1 MLGASTVEGV
11 RRQGIPAGGVDAA
24 NTAGLETG
32 STFPEANTNCSK
44 TIGGVPALLL
54 LLTLIHCGGLQAQ
67 SGTSSAISG
76 TVLDS
81 AGAAL
86 ADAEVSAT
94 EIDTRA
100 IRAERTDDSGR
111 FLFSQVN
118 PGTYTVTVRASG
130 FAAQTSLP
138 VTVEVG
144 RTVTLDFKLAIS
156 AAVQTVEVTAQQALV
171 SLGNPDTTSTIEAK
185 TIKNLPNPGQDLTYV
200 TQFSQ
205 GALMN
210 TAGSSSDAKAPGGYG
225 NVEFNGLPATS
236 NGYILDGYDSND
248 PWLGLNIGLAT
259 NLVIG
264 LDAVDQTTVSTNS
277 YSVDQG
283 RYGASQVN
291 YFTKSGTNQFHG
303 DFYELWNGSLFNA
316 ENYFLHANDMP
327 GNIAQKPRSIVNEF
341 GASVG
346 GPIRKNKLFFFAHYE
361 GARLVLPL
369 VTPTTLPTA
378 AYQKYVLAQLA
389 AGGYD
394 PVTGTNLP
402 AQTAEIPFYKN
413 MFSLLPAPGGSP
425 VAITACPL
433 DASGNLLPAPAN
445 GALLDGNGCATQQ
458 QRSLNNGDSENLIV
472 VKIDHTI
479 NAKDSVWYRFQQ
491 DTGLQAEWTDPINPI
506 FNSYSPQPQR
516 TLVVGYTHVSRSN
529 LVNQFNPGASWYS
542 SIFEPNNYARTVQA
556 FPLDLAS
563 GSDSVPFTAIG
574 GLDNTFA
581 QGRKVTQW
589 QINDNLIWT
598 RGQHTLHFGINTR
611 RVDTSDYDL
620 GEGIV
625 PTVTYNDLA
634 EFTYGAAYT
643 AQQNFPV
650 SLKDRV
656 AVGNLEYYGMDT
668 WKPSSKTTIT
678 YGMRVTWNTNVTS
691 PQALFSRMA
700 GSFLDASHET
710 SQPLNQV
717 LVGHV
722 HNLFAATPLFVYQ
735 PRASFAYQLLPH
747 MVVHTGFG
755 VFNDIIPQQIA
766 DNGLINA
773 PNDASFTGG
782 IGGQAGGLGIASGVP
797 GSAVD
802 ATVSANNSFQTA
814 FRSGGAPCAGIQPGA
829 PTCPLAVALNTFP
842 SGTLKTPYYY
852 QYNLGVERQIGL
864 RGNLRAD
871 FVGTRGLHEPYQVQ
885 LNGYQTVCDGCFTP
899 FPYQQPLDRRFAN
912 VTEFQT
918 GANSIY
924 NGLQTAYTQ
933 QWGGLTLRGNY
944 TFSHCLDEVS
954 NGGLLAFSTQG
965 LESPLPGELNRQY
978 ASCDY
983 DVRHNISAF
992 GMYQVPFHS
1001 RSPVLRQVLG
1011 GWSFSET
1018 AFLHSGLPFS
1028 VLSQAYS
1035 ANGDG
1040 VFQASD
1046 PAQTIQFA
1054 VPNYANRAP
1063 GAPLYRK
1070 TPYPGV
1076 TVNGTKQW
1084 LNPDAFVSVVDP
1096 TTGTCYTGVL
1106 GAQNDN
1112 PTTCQFGNSG
1122 RNSVRGPHF
1131 TDSDIYITKTFP
1143 IREGIRFRLD
1153 GQFFNAFNHPN
1164 FALPETVQAGVPGS
1178 PIARFGTLQS
1188 VTMPPTGLLGVGLG
1202 GDSSPR
1208 MIAFQGRI
1216 EF

>member
-1 MLGASTVEGV
+1 MKHARKIGRSLIFLLALTVV
-11 RRQGIPAGGVDAA
+11 NAPVLR
-24 NTAGLETG
+24 
-32 STFPEANTNCSK
+32 
-44 TIGGVPALLL
+44 
-54 LLTLIHCGGLQAQ
+54 AQ
-67 SGTSSAISG
+67 SETSSALSV
-76 TVLDS
+76 TVDDATGAAV
-81 AGAAL
+81 AGAEVTATDVDTKAARSGKTG
-86 ADAEVSAT
+86 AD
-94 EIDTRA
+94 
-100 IRAERTDDSGR
+100 GR
-111 FLFSQVN
+111 LLFSQVN
-118 PGTYTVTVRASG
+118 PGTYTVTVNANG
-130 FAAQTSLP
+130 FAGQTSQP
-138 VTVEVG
+138 FAVEVG
-144 RTVTLDFKLAIS
+144 HTVRLNVRLAVS
-156 AAVQTVEVTAQQALV
+156 AAVQTVEVTAQQALA
-171 SLGNPDTTSTIEAK
+171 SLDNPNTTTTIAAK
-185 TIKNLPNPGQDLTYV
+185 AIKNLPNPGQDLTYV
-200 TQFSQ
+200 AQFAQ

-248 PWLGLNIGLAT
+248 PWLGLNIGLST

-264 LDAVDQTTVSTNS
+264 LDAVDQATVNTNS

-283 RYGASQVN
+283 RYGAAQVD

-303 DFYELWNGSLFNA
+303 DLYEIWNGSLFNA
-316 ENYFLHANDMP
+316 EDYFLHANDTA
-327 GNIAQKPRSIVNEF
+327 GNITPKPLSIVNEF
-341 GASVG
+341 GVSVG

-361 GARLVLPL
+361 GVRIVSPL
-369 VTPTTLPTA
+369 VTPTTLPTP
-378 AYQKYVLAQLA
+378 AYQQYVLEQLA
-389 AGGYD
+389 TGGSD
-394 PVTGTNLP
+394 PVTGTILP
-402 AQTAEIPFYKN
+402 AQPAEIPFYKN

-425 VAITACPL
+425 VAITGCP
-433 DASGNLLPAPAN
+433 
-445 GALLDGNGCATQQ
+445 LLDGSGCATQQ
-458 QRSLNNGDSENLIV
+458 QRSLNNSDSEDLIV
-472 VKIDHTI
+472 LKIDHTI

-516 TLVVGYTHVSRSN
+516 TLVVGYTHLFSPN

-542 SIFEPNNYARTVQA
+542 SIFEPNNYAQVQQT
-556 FPLDLAS
+556 FPIVLAS
-563 GSDSVPFTAIG
+563 GSDSVPFTAFG

-589 QINDNLIWT
+589 QINDNLTWT
-598 RGQHTLHFGINTR
+598 RGQHTLHFGVNTR

-656 AVGNLEYYGMDT
+656 AAGNLEYYGMDT
-668 WKPSSKTTIT
+668 WKPSAKTTIT

-691 PQALFSRMA
+691 PKALFSRMA
-700 GSFLDASHET
+700 GSFLDASHQT
-710 SQPLNQV
+710 NQPLDQV
-717 LVGHV
+717 LLGHV
-722 HNLFAATPLFVYQ
+722 HNLFAATPLFIYQ
-735 PRASFAYQLLPH
+735 PRASFAYELFPR
-747 MVVHTGFG
+747 MVVHAGFG
-755 VFNDIIPQQIA
+755 VFNDIVPEQIA

-782 IGGQAGGLGIASGVP
+782 IGGQVGGLGVAPGVP

-802 ATVSANNSFQTA
+802 ATVSADQNFQSA
-814 FRSGGAPCAGIQPGA
+814 FSSGAAPCAGIAAGA
-829 PTCPLAVALNTFP
+829 PSCPLAVSLDTFP
-842 SGTLKTPYYY
+842 RGTLKTPYYY
-852 QYNLGVERQIGL
+852 QYNLGIEQQIGL
-864 RGNLRAD
+864 RGSLHAD

-885 LNGYQTVCDGCFTP
+885 LNGYQTVCDGCFAP
-899 FPYQQPLDRRFAN
+899 FPYERPLDQRFAN

-918 GANSIY
+918 GASSIY
-924 NGLQTAYTQ
+924 NGLQAAYTQ

-965 LESPLPGELNRQY
+965 LESPLPGELSRQY

-1001 RSPVLRQVLG
+1001 GNRILRQILG

-1035 ANGDG
+1035 ANGNG

-1054 VPNYANRAP
+1054 VPNYANRIP
-1063 GAPLYRK
+1063 GVPLYRK
-1070 TPYPGV
+1070 TPSPGV
-1076 TVNGTKQW
+1076 TIDGTRQW

-1096 TTGTCYTGVL
+1096 TTGECYTGKL
-1106 GAQNDN
+1106 GVENDN
-1112 PTTCQFGNSG
+1112 PATCQFGNSG

-1131 TDSDIYITKTFP
+1131 TDSDIYIAKTFP
-1143 IREGIRFRLD
+1143 IREGIRFRLG

-1164 FALPETVQAGVPGS
+1164 FALPETVEAGVPGS
-1178 PIARFGTLQS
+1178 PIARFGTLES
-1188 VTMPPTGLLGVGLG
+1188 VTSPPTGLLGVGLG

>member
-1 MLGASTVEGV
+1 MV
-11 RRQGIPAGGVDAA
+11 
-24 NTAGLETG
+24 
-32 STFPEANTNCSK
+32 NCER
-44 TIGGVPALLL
+44 LR
-54 LLTLIHCGGLQAQ
+54 AQ

-76 TVLDS
+76 TVVES
-81 AGAAL
+81 SGAVL
-86 ADAEVSAT
+86 PGADVTAT
-94 EIDTRA
+94 EIDTKAVR
-100 IRAERTDDSGR
+100 EEKTDNNGR
-111 FLFSQVN
+111 FLFSQIN
-118 PGTYTVTVRASG
+118 PGTYSVTVKASG
-130 FAAQTSLP
+130 FATQTSQP
-138 VTVEVG
+138 VAVEVG
-144 RTVTLDFKLAIS
+144 RTAALNFTLGLS
-156 AAVQTVEVTAQQALV
+156 TAVQTVEVTAQQPLL
-171 SLGNPDTTSTIEAK
+171 SLDNPNTSTTLEAR

-200 TQFSQ
+200 AQFSQ

-248 PWLGLNIGLAT
+248 PWLGLNIGLST
-259 NLVIG
+259 NLVVG
-264 LDAVDQTTVSTNS
+264 LDAVAEATVNTNS

-291 YFTKSGTNQFHG
+291 YFTKSGTNEFHG
-303 DFYELWNGSLFNA
+303 DFYELWNGSRFNA
-316 ENYFLHANDMP
+316 EDYFLHANDTA
-327 GNIAQKPRSIVNEF
+327 GNVAVKPRSNVNEF
-341 GASVG
+341 GVSVG
-346 GPIRKNKLFFFAHYE
+346 GPIRRNKLFFFAHYE
-361 GARLVLPL
+361 GVRLVLPL
-369 VTPTTLPTA
+369 VTPTTLPTP
-378 AYQKYVLAQLA
+378 AYQQYVLAQLA
-389 AGGYD
+389 TGGYD

-402 AQTAEIPFYKN
+402 AEPAEAPFYKN

-425 VAITACPL
+425 VAITGCPL
-433 DASGNLLPAPAN
+433 DTSGSLLPASSG
-445 GALLDGNGCATQQ
+445 GALPDGSGCAAQE
-458 QRSLNNGDSENLIV
+458 QRSLNNSDSEDLIV
-472 VKIDHTI
+472 LKIDENI
-479 NAKDSVWYRFQQ
+479 DANDSVWYRFQQ

-516 TLVVGYTHVSRSN
+516 TLVVGYTHVFGPD

-542 SIFEPNNYARTVQA
+542 SIFEPNHYAQTLDT
-556 FPLDLAS
+556 FPIDLAS
-563 GSDSVPFTAIG
+563 GSDSVPFTAMG
-574 GLDNTFA
+574 GLDDTFA

-589 QINDNLIWT
+589 QINDNLDWT
-598 RGQHTLHFGINTR
+598 RGKHSLHFGINTR

-620 GEGIV
+620 GEGVV

-656 AVGNLEYYGMDT
+656 AVGNLEYYGMDI
-668 WKPSSKTTIT
+668 WKPSSKATIT

-691 PQALFSRMA
+691 PQNLFSRMA

-710 SQPLNQV
+710 SQPLNRV
-717 LVGHV
+717 LLGDV

-735 PRASFAYQLLPH
+735 PRASFAYQLFPRT
-747 MVVHTGFG
+747 VVHTGFG

-766 DNGLINA
+766 DNGLLNA
-773 PNDASFTGG
+773 PDDASFTGG
-782 IGGQAGGLGIASGVP
+782 IGGQAGGLGVAPGVP

-802 ATVSANNSFQTA
+802 AAASANKEFQSA
-814 FRSGGAPCAGIQPGA
+814 FISGGAPCAGIEPGA

-842 SGTLKTPYYY
+842 TGMLKTPYYY
-852 QYNLGVERQIGL
+852 QYNFGMEQQIGL
-864 RGNLRAD
+864 RGSLRAD

-885 LNGYQTVCDGCFTP
+885 LNGYQTVCDGCFLP
-899 FPYQQPLDRRFAN
+899 FAYGRPLDQRFAN

-924 NGLQTAYTQ
+924 NGLQTAYAQ
-933 QWGGLTLRGNY
+933 QWGGLMLRANY

-965 LESPLPGELNRQY
+965 LESPLPGELRRQR

-983 DVRHNISAF
+983 DVRHNVSAY
-992 GMYQVPFHS
+992 GVYQIPFHS
-1001 RSPVLRQVLG
+1001 SHALLRQAFA

-1018 AFLHSGLPFS
+1018 LFLHSGLPFS
-1028 VLSQAYS
+1028 VLSQAYG
-1035 ANGDG
+1035 ANGNG

-1054 VPNYANRAP
+1054 VPNYANRARGVP
-1063 GAPLYRK
+1063 VYRK

-1076 TVNGTKQW
+1076 TVDGTKQW

-1096 TTGTCYTGVL
+1096 ATGACYTGVP
-1106 GAQNDN
+1106 GVQNDN
-1112 PTTCQFGNSG
+1112 ATICQFGDSG

-1143 IREGIRFRLD
+1143 FREGVKLRVD
-1153 GQFFNAFNHPN
+1153 GQLFNAFNHPN

-1188 VTMPPTGLLGVGLG
+1188 VTSPPTGLLGVGLG

-1208 MIAFQGRI
+1208 MIAFEGRV